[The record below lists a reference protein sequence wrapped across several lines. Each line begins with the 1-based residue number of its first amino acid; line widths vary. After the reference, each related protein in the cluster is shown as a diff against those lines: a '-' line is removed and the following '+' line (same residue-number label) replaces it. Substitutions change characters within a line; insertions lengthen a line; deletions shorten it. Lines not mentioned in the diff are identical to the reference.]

1 MYYVHVQAAQDDYI
15 IIDIFSKYIYLWSK
29 TGSSRSDMR
38 SACYL
43 LKQKQIYCGRFAP
56 ISETGASTVKKRCIV
71 GVFFMCHHAYNSNLK
86 KNQLKIIQEIF
97 ANIHCFP
104 RTIPL

>member
-15 IIDIFSKYIYLWSK
+15 IIDIFSKYINYLWSK

-43 LKQKQIYCGRFAP
+43 LKQKPIYRGRFAP
-56 ISETGASTVKKRCIV
+56 ISETGASTVKKCSIV
-71 GVFFMCHHAYNSNLK
+71 GVFFLCATTPIILISR
-86 KNQLKIIQEIF
+86 KIS
-97 ANIHCFP
+97 
-104 RTIPL
+104 